1 MIGLISGASPA
12 GSETTNITSSINANA
27 GNIFV
32 GQNELDANSPRAYL
46 NYILFDKDFDYV
58 DAGFAQVTN
67 DTINDHQRLYLKRA
81 INEAGFIY
89 VYVSNESNTA
99 HDVYFDDLRLTHTKS
114 KVLQEDHYYP
124 FGMNIQAL
132 SSNAPL
138 SKPNQFKYNG
148 KELDT
153 NFDLGWYNYGARMY
167 NPQISMFTTIDP
179 LADKYNFQTPY
190 AYAANNPIRWIDFNG
205 EGPGDP
211 KKLKKLS
218 RAWNSFW
225 GSVGR
230 IFKRTPRQ
238 PIPSEIDLNPQER
251 TFSTVMGYK
260 NELNTTLD
268 AGGTLSAG
276 IALGSADMLG

>member
-12 GSETTNITSSINANA
+12 GSETANITSSINANA

-67 DTINDHQRLYLKRA
+67 DTINDHQRLYLERA

-138 SKPNQFKYNG
+138 SKPNRYKFNG
-148 KELDT
+148 NEEQTD
-153 NFDLGWYNYGARMY
+153 FDWAVYDFNARGYDASLGRFMGV
-167 NPQISMFTTIDP
+167 DP
-179 LADKYNFQTPY
+179 LADIIFQVDKSPY
-190 AYAANNPIRWIDFNG
+190 QFGWNNPILFYDPSGECPCFAIPWLVAAIEALTAATAVGVTGYAVYEFRDDF
-205 EGPGDP
+205 DFDRS
-211 KKLKKLS
+211 KL
-218 RAWNSFW
+218 
-225 GSVGR
+225 
-230 IFKRTPRQ
+230 RTETRFAD
-238 PIPSEIDLNPQER
+238 EFF
-251 TFSTVMGYK
+251 T
-260 NELNTTLD
+260 
-268 AGGTLSAG
+268 GGG
-276 IALGSADMLG
+276 VW